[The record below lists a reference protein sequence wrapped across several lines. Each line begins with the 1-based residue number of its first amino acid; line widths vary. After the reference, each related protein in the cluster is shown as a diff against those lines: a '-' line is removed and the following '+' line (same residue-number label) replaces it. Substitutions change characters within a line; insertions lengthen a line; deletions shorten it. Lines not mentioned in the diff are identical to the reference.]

1 MNGHPEQSAT
11 NPGWIPATR
20 EASAPYAAEAM
31 APPSGEALGMILR
44 QLASDL
50 VKRSDLAMEQA
61 KIHALGAL
69 DGDEEEA
76 RLARRYQATSEAFSD
91 VVPMI
96 DAFLAENPE
105 FRIALRKSTAINRH
119 AFTL

>member
-11 NPGWIPATR
+11 EDWATPR
-20 EASAPYAAEAM
+20 QKPTPYAAEAV
-31 APPSGEALGMILR
+31 APPSGETLGMILR

-61 KIHALGAL
+61 KTHALGAL

-76 RLARRYQATSEAFSD
+76 RLARRYQATAEAFSD
-91 VVPMI
+91 VIPMI
-96 DAFLAENPE
+96 DAALAGISQS
-105 FRIALRKSTAINRH
+105 RIDTRKSTAINRH